1 MSPIKHNW
9 VPWIA
14 TAVLFLVCLVLVAV
28 FAFAQGKAAAERRA
42 QIQVANDDAYL
53 ALSGL
58 QALKEPQ
65 NEQWRSIF
73 QVNLDGGAIKLSE
86 MSLTHPELIGSMNY
100 NLLIHIQKYLRQYGH
115 DPDRS
120 PGLPPVDQVT
130 AKIAEATAKLE
141 SIHHDVRQWEQ
152 DEQEK

>member
-1 MSPIKHNW
+1 MSPIKRNYI
-9 VPWIA
+9 PWMA

-73 QVNLDGGAIKLSE
+73 QVNLDVGTIKLSE
-86 MSLTHPELIGSMNY
+86 MSLTHPELIGSSNY

-120 PGLPPVDQVT
+120 PALRPVEEVM
-130 AKIAEATAKLE
+130 AKIAEATTKIE

-152 DEQEK
+152 EEQAK